1 MAQTPDK
8 NTNRDVR
15 VKMEAIPRTSNPVRA
30 QLLTQITAPN
40 YYYFTTYYMCDP
52 HIVIIHDRGKVIC
65 REAIGLV

>member
-1 MAQTPDK
+1 
-8 NTNRDVR
+8 
-15 VKMEAIPRTSNPVRA
+15 MEAIPRTLNPVRA

-40 YYYFTTYYMCDP
+40 YYYFTTYNMCDP